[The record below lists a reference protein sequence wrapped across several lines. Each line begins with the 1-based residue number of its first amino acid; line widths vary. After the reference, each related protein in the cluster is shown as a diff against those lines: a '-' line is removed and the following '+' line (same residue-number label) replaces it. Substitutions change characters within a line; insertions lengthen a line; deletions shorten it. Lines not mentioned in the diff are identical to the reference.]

1 MRDEIHMYVMY
12 KNKCERQILFFFK
25 FIQMPPPVV
34 FATNAESLYNLYDAV
49 AEVLYCGTMYQLW
62 LQTNLPM
69 VPGLDRWQ
77 QVLLDR
83 SSNFFQVEKLKL
95 K

>member
-1 MRDEIHMYVMY
+1 MYMY
-12 KNKCERQILFFFK
+12 KNKFKINVNHKYYFLK

>member
-1 MRDEIHMYVMY
+1 MQPWSECTVTPFGFPLRHIAII
-12 KNKCERQILFFFK
+12 KAS
-25 FIQMPPPVV
+25 
-34 FATNAESLYNLYDAV
+34 ATNAESLYNLYDAV

-77 QVLLDR
+77 QVLSDR
-83 SSNFFQVEKLKL
+83 SSNFFEVEELKL

>member
-1 MRDEIHMYVMY
+1 MPP
-12 KNKCERQILFFFK
+12 
-25 FIQMPPPVV
+25 PPPVV

-77 QVLLDR
+77 QVLSDR
-83 SSNFFQVEKLKL
+83 SSNFFEVEELKFEVR
-95 K
+95 